1 MVDHSAFR
9 RLSEAVAGEA
19 DRRLRTDIVGWLTT
33 VDPQGTPTSSVV
45 SFLWDGRTI
54 LFYSEPDTPKI
65 RNLAANP
72 RVSFHLNC
80 DEIGDQMVTLE
91 GDCRVDEDAPRSS
104 EISEYQAKYAEPC
117 RRWGMD
123 PGDTAEQFWVACR
136 ITLDRIRAW

>member
-9 RLSEAVAGEA
+9 RLSKAVAQEA
-19 DRRLRTDIVGWLTT
+19 DRRLRTDTVGWLTT
-33 VDPQGTPTSSVV
+33 VDQQGTPTSSVV
-45 SFLWDGRTI
+45 SFLWDGETI
-54 LFYSEPDTPKI
+54 LFYSEPDTQKI

-91 GDCRVDEDAPRSS
+91 GDCRVDPNAPRSN
-104 EISEYQAKYAEPC
+104 EIPEYQAKYAEPY

-123 PGDTAEQFWVACR
+123 PGDTAGQFWVACR